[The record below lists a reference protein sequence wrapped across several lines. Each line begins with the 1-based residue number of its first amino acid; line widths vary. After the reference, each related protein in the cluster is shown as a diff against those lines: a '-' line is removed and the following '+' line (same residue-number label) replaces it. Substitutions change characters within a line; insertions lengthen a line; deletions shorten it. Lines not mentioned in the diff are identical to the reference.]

1 MFLKNASEKEAF
13 FCGTRIKNKRE
24 KNEWAVA
31 RLDAEYAEAHRI
43 RLQNERR
50 EHESLCAFAVFAD
63 QSQGRCRPEA
73 ECPVRTCFQRD
84 RDRVLHAKSFR
95 RLKHKTQV
103 FLSPDG
109 DHYRTRLTHTLEVSQ
124 IAQTI
129 ARALCLNEDL
139 TEAIALGHDLG
150 HTPFGHAGERALAEI
165 AGISFRHNEN
175 SLRVVD
181 VLENNGRGLNLTQ
194 EVRDGILCHT
204 GAKRADTFEGR
215 IVALSDRIAYI
226 NHDID
231 DAVRAGVLHE
241 SDIPDAFGDVLGRTT
256 HDRINSMVVDAIRNS
271 GQTAH
276 GFVIAM
282 SPGVGAATD
291 GLREFMFE
299 HVYKNP
305 TAKSEESKARLILEE
320 LYHYFERRLE
330 ELPPM
335 YLAMLATESI
345 PRVLCDYLS
354 SMTDRYAVEI
364 FKDLYIPKNWH
375 IF

>member
-1 MFLKNASEKEAF
+1 MNIREQQQEYEKQTLA
-13 FCGTRIKNKRE
+13 G
-24 KNEWAVA
+24 WATKA
-31 RLDAEYAEAHRI
+31 C
-43 RLQNERR
+43 
-50 EHESLCAFAVFAD
+50 ESR
-63 QSQGRCRPEA
+63 GRQKPME
-73 ECPVRTCFQRD
+73 ECPYRTCFQRD
-84 RDRVLHAKSFR
+84 RDRIIHSKAFR
-95 RLKHKTQV
+95 RLSNKTQV
-103 FLSPDG
+103 FISPEG
-109 DHYRTRLTHTLEVSQ
+109 DHYRARLTHTLEVAQ
-124 IAQTI
+124 IARTV
-129 ARALCLNEDL
+129 ARALSLNEDL

-241 SDIPDAFGDVLGRTT
+241 SDIPDAFCDVLGRTT

-320 LYHYFERRLE
+320 LYRYFERRLE